1 MPVLLKL
8 KIIYDLRTI
17 MNNRREK
24 MNLSIFEENEVKLHY
39 ETGLIVG
46 RKYKQILIIGNLSK
60 I

>member
-1 MPVLLKL
+1 LPVLLKL